1 MAYRKNPITL
11 EAEARL
17 LRKLRRELA
26 KNGGNR
32 LRTARAMGISE
43 RHVYRLLRKLE
54 STSK

>member
-1 MAYRKNPITL
+1 MVYRKNPITL

-32 LRTARAMGISE
+32 VRTARALGISE
-43 RHVYRLLRKLE
+43 RHVYRLLQKLE
-54 STSK
+54 SQAQ